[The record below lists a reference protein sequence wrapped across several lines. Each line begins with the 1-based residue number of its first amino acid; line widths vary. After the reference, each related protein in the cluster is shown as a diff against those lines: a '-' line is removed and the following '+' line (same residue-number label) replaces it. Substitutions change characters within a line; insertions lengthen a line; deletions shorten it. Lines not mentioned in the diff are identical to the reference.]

1 MILTIL
7 VSISASF
14 RITEFVYREGIA
26 GKAEFFD
33 TLQLTLRFAFSVT
46 VVFPE
51 ARRLV

>member
-1 MILTIL
+1 M
-7 VSISASF
+7 
-14 RITEFVYREGIA
+14 YREGIA
-26 GKAEFFD
+26 GEVEFFD